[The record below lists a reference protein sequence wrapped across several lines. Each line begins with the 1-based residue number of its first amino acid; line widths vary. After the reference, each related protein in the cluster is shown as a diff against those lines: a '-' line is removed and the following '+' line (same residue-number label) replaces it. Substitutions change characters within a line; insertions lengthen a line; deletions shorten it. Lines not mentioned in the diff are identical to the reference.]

1 MKILRILVEVSK
13 IEGKFIFLVNFFF
26 VPIRFKR
33 DLLYKIEGAVQFLV
47 KMEGSQ
53 IKENFF

>member
-1 MKILRILVEVSK
+1 MSK
-13 IEGKFIFLVNFFF
+13 IEGKFIFFVNFFF